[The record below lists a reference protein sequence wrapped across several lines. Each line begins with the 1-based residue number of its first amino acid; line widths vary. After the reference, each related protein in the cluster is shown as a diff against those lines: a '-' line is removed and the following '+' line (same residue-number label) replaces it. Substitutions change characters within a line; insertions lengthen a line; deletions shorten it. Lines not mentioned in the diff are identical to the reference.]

1 MTKPTQDNDLHGTG
15 DALSVAENLVEV
27 LCPQDRPQGCLS
39 QQSGQKDKGEE
50 NVLDKKMQ
58 LRC

>member
-1 MTKPTQDNDLHGTG
+1 MTKPSQDNDLHGAG
-15 DALSVAENLVEV
+15 DALSVAENLMEV

-39 QQSGQKDKGEE
+39 QQSGQREKGEE